1 MIDRY
6 SRKEISDI
14 WTLENKFKIW
24 LDIEI
29 AACEANAK
37 LGIIP
42 QEDLK
47 SIKEKARFT
56 VARI

>member
-6 SRKEISDI
+6 SRKHIANI
-14 WTLENKFKIW
+14 WSLENKFKIW

-29 AACEANAK
+29 AACEANAQ

-42 QEDLK
+42 QEDLAI
-47 SIKEKARFT
+47 IKEKANLT
-56 VARI
+56 